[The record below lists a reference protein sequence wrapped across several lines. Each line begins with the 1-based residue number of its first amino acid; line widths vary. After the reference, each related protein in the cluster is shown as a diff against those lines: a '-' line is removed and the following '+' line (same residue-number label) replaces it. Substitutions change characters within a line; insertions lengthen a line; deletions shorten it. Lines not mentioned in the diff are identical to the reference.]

1 MRYREPGQP
10 LPAPNRPPRSP
21 LATEATPYL
30 GVRNSPVVTGRL
42 AKASLGDRESVFE
55 VLEPVGEDDDRVR
68 LVLVGG
74 RDPFPV
80 PGEFEGAASLRL
92 FDRARGE
99 AADEMLL
106 DEREQDH
113 DWNDRYERGGEQLV
127 PVLLVARD
135 VGVDAHGERF
145 LRVVCMSVSAT
156 TYSFQAAMKV
166 KMTAVT

>member
-55 VLEPVGEDDDRVR
+55 VLELVGGDDDRGR
-68 LVLVGG
+68 LVPVGD

-80 PGEFEGAASLRL
+80 PGSVAHPGLQGWNDPAEEIDSAMTPACPTRPTDLLFVDPRPGATMLEERLRPGKPGRGPAWRCGGPM
-92 FDRARGE
+92 RA
-99 AADEMLL
+99 
-106 DEREQDH
+106 H
-113 DWNDRYERGGEQLV
+113 DWS
-127 PVLLVARD
+127 
-135 VGVDAHGERF
+135 
-145 LRVVCMSVSAT
+145 RVESLS
-156 TYSFQAAMKV
+156 Q
-166 KMTAVT
+166 